1 MSIQKRRAV
10 CIHCGNLKPH
20 FLSECRKCGFIPL
33 SLSAKARSLILSMDY
48 ERQSNEYGN
57 EPSEVSLRD
66 LEDMGR
72 RIESGID
79 FEYDD
84 EAILDAERHLQSI
97 EALTAKDVFRATFL
111 WLLPVIVVFVV
122 TVVYLFLK

>member
-1 MSIQKRRAV
+1 
-10 CIHCGNLKPH
+10 
-20 FLSECRKCGFIPL
+20 
-33 SLSAKARSLILSMDY
+33 MDY

-72 RIESGID
+72 RIESGIG

-84 EAILDAERHLQSI
+84 EAVLDAERHLQSI